1 VATKTD
7 FTEQEWKAMQEGITG
22 AGMLVAVA
30 EPGFFET
37 FKEANAMAKH
47 LSEAHNKSENELVRE
62 VASGRERPFG
72 MTASP
77 AEVEKGTKEAL
88 HAAVAAISAKAPEDL
103 PAYRKLVLD
112 VAQSVAE
119 ASKGVGADETEA
131 IATIRSAMEL
141 PA

>member
-1 VATKTD
+1 MATKTD

-22 AGMLVAVA
+22 AGMFVAVS

-47 LSEAHNKSENELVRE
+47 LSDAHRRSDNELVRE

-72 MTASP
+72 VTASP
-77 AEVEKGTKEAL
+77 PEVEKGTMDAL
-88 HAAVAAISAKAPEDL
+88 HAAVTALSAKAPEDL
-103 PAYRKLVLD
+103 PAYRQLVLD

-131 IATIRSAMEL
+131 IAAIRSALEA
-141 PA
+141 PV